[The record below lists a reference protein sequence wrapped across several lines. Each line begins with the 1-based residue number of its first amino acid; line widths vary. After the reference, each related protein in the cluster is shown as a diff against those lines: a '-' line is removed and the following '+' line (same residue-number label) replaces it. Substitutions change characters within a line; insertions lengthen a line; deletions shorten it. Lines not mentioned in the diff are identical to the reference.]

1 MSVPYVPPDD
11 PFIDPAVSQ
20 DGLQSMTELIYIKA
34 GNDLLEGSLNELGQQ
49 VISTRDVLATLS
61 DLQTLHNQLTITNR
75 SGFNPNAYSTSEAYS
90 SAASGYFSGISPTV
104 NLSSTSL
111 AQYNA
116 LKDTLQSQLEILSGF
131 DPTQAGVTNSLLTR
145 ARQVLQDITDNSA
158 QDWVMDNYE
167 KPSPDSGQFQTNI
180 TFAVNSA
187 QSLSSTQQEQV
198 RSFMFVFEEF
208 YKSASSVQSALKE
221 IMTHMAQNMK

>member
-11 PFIDPAVSQ
+11 PFIDPALSR
-20 DGLQSMTELIYIKA
+20 DGLQSMVELLYIKA
-34 GNDLLEGSLNELGQQ
+34 GNDLLEGALNELGQQ

-61 DLQTLHNQLTITNR
+61 DIQTLHNQLTIANR
-75 SGFNPNAYSTSEAYS
+75 SGFDANQYSNVDDYTN
-90 SAASGYFSGISPTV
+90 AASGYFSGISPTV
-104 NLSSTSL
+104 TLSPTAL
-111 AQYNA
+111 AQYDA
-116 LKDTLQSQLEILSGF
+116 LKDALENQLEILSGF
-131 DPTQAGVTNSLLTR
+131 DPTQAGVANSLLTR
-145 ARQVLQDITDNSA
+145 ARQVLEDLSNSA
-158 QDWVMDNYE
+158 EDWVMDNYE
-167 KPSPDSGQFQTNI
+167 TPTSESGQFQTNI

-208 YKSASSVQSALKE
+208 YKSASAVQSALKD